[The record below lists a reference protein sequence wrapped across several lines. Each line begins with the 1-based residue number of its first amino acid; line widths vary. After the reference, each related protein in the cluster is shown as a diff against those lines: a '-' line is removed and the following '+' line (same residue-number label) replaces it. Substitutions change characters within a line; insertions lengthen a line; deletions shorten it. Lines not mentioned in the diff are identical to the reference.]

1 MDFTISA
8 QKFALGCRFDNRY
21 VEINPIKNPKHA

>member
-8 QKFALGCRFDNRY
+8 QKFALFDNRY
-21 VEINPIKNPKHA
+21 FELHPIKNPKHA